1 MNKLDVIVSLTT
13 YKGRIYNRKFLHCL
27 YFLLTQNTTF
37 NYKVVLVLSEEEFTN
52 KEKDL
57 PEDLTFLNE
66 NCENFEILWTY
77 KNTKAL
83 KKYNPTN
90 KAYPDIP
97 IICLGD
103 DTIYSRDLVQRVY
116 SDYLVKNKHDKVC
129 LCACS
134 NKAGQVTVPWRIR
147 IFPPNC
153 MLYIDEKYFA
163 KFFHE
168 NDDLFYGVR
177 LWLAH
182 TNVETMKSWHNLW
195 VGSHFGQ
202 EQTLNQI
209 YSKYDQSVIVKEFF
223 KACPQ
228 LLIDYAST

>member
-1 MNKLDVIVSLTT
+1 MIDVIVSLTT

-27 YFLLTQNTTF
+27 YFLLTQNTTY

-57 PEDLTFLNE
+57 PEDLVLLSET
-66 NCENFEILWTY
+66 CKNFEILWTY

-90 KAYPDIP
+90 KAYPNTP

-103 DTIYSRDLVQRVY
+103 DTIYSRNLVQQVY
-116 SDYLVKNKHDKVC
+116 TDYLKYNKHNKVC
-129 LCACS
+129 LCACI
-134 NKAGQVTVPWRIR
+134 NRAGEVIVPWRIR
-147 IFPPNC
+147 IFPPNS

-163 KFFHE
+163 NFFHE

-182 TNVETMKSWHNLW
+182 TPVETIASWGNLW
-195 VGSHFGQ
+195 EGAYYGQ
-202 EQTLNQI
+202 EQTLNQV
-209 YSKYDQSVIVKEFF
+209 YKKFEQPKIVKEFF

-228 LLIDYAST
+228 LLLDYVSK